1 MSTYEGRA
9 KLEAVGRE
17 CVREII
23 QDGEEKGSV
32 VLIGSLPKKGFPR
45 GLLVGEH
52 TDGKPIRM
60 YSATKLLAAVQN
72 YMRLLD
78 VAKGGS

>member
-17 CVREII
+17 CVREIL
-23 QDGEEKGSV
+23 QDGEDKAGV
-32 VLIGSLPKKGFPR
+32 VLIGSVPKKGFPR
-45 GLLVGEH
+45 GQLLGQH

-60 YSATKLLAAVQN
+60 YSATKLLAAIQN
-72 YMRLLD
+72 YMKLLD
-78 VAKGGS
+78 ITKGEN